1 MLLLPGGQGNSKKGP
16 FDIEGGLTE
25 MLPDSQEWLPD
36 SSYTML
42 EVGIA
47 GDSYVQ
53 ESLDRDILLEE
64 EDRRNANLATRK
76 REAHNK
82 YMRFWRSLTTSSRK
96 TPPEVLAKYE
106 EFKNNKERGQLTLL
120 FEDFSQ
126 AGEDW
131 QKSTIVQNLKLSSTH
146 MRRGRVNWFT
156 KKQLIKKYDDEAVA
170 NMICQTKEA
179 EGKTRVHPECPT
191 EKLYLCF
198 DAEEFIDEET
208 EQLSSSLNVKTELSR
223 RDLAALAGNGFAL
236 FRGNHLEDFPKV
248 ERPQALTGTS
258 KTTASSKKRIASCSR
273 SGSPASSSSEKK
285 KHKSGKKERKS
296 TPVPKKKRARSS
308 SSSADSS
315 SSDSSS
321 SSKKKNNKKR
331 TARSS
336 SSDSEARNSSRKKT
350 KKKLSKCDSSDSEAP
365 KRKPKGNSSSTKKS
379 KKDSKGKKDKKKT
392 PKPPNLLALAKKVL
406 TQLKKSVT
414 ECKGLK
420 LKMKDCKAAP
430 ALQKVYMEELSK
442 SQTQMEALQGT
453 MEGIIKNNDQDEETH
468 SKIKED
474 IQTAITSYKSTAL
487 TARRLTK

>member
-1 MLLLPGGQGNSKKGP
+1 
-16 FDIEGGLTE
+16 
-25 MLPDSQEWLPD
+25 
-36 SSYTML
+36 ML
-42 EVGIA
+42 EVGIG

-64 EDRRNANLATRK
+64 EDRRTANLATRK

-82 YMRFWRSLTTSSRK
+82 YMRFWRSLTTASRK

-106 EFKNNKERGQLTLL
+106 EFKQSKERGQLTLL

-131 QKSTIVQNLKLSSTH
+131 QRSTIVQNMKLSMSH

-156 KKQLIKKYDDEAVA
+156 RKQLIKKYDDEGVA
-170 NMICQTKEA
+170 NMICQSKEA

-198 DAEEFIDEET
+198 DAEEFVEEEA

-223 RDLAALAGNGFAL
+223 RDLAALAGNGFEV
-236 FRGNHLEDFPKV
+236 FRGKHLEDFPNV

-258 KTTASSKKRIASCSR
+258 RPNATSKKRIASCSR
-273 SGSPASSSSEKK
+273 SSSPASSSSEKK
-285 KHKSGKKERKS
+285 KRKSGKKHRKN

-315 SSDSSS
+315 GSDSSS
-321 SSKKKNNKKR
+321 ASNKKKNRKR

-336 SSDSEARNSSRKKT
+336 SSDSEPPNSSRKKT

-365 KRKPKGNSSSTKKS
+365 KRKPKGNSSSGKKTKQ
-379 KKDSKGKKDKKKT
+379 DGKDKK
-392 PKPPNLLALAKKVL
+392 PKKPKAPNPLVLAKKVL

-414 ECKGLK
+414 ECKGLQM
-420 LKMKDCKAAP
+420 KMKNSKAAA
-430 ALQKVYMEELSK
+430 ALQQVYLEELSK
-442 SQTQMEALQGT
+442 SQTQMEELLNR
-453 MEGIIKNNDQDEETH
+453 MEEIIKSNNKDEETH
-468 SKIKED
+468 SRIKEE
-474 IQTAITSYKSTAL
+474 IQTALTQYKSTAL